1 MEDVLRSL
9 QALQAPITRFFT
21 DVMVMVPDPGLR
33 EARLA
38 LVQQIAALP
47 DGAADLSRLHGY

>member
-1 MEDVLRSL
+1 MEDVLGSL

>member
-1 MEDVLRSL
+1 
-9 QALQAPITRFFT
+9 
-21 DVMVMVPDPGLR
+21 VMVMVPDPGLR

-38 LVQQIAALP
+38 LVQRIAALP